1 MMKLGSAGASPA
13 LFGALA
19 EKLPMV
25 SREARDT
32 AGGAPRAPRLRH
44 FLERFLQPSHKATAW
59 QATSRLRCATAR
71 QALGMTRM

>member
-1 MMKLGSAGASPA
+1 MLHDHTVVIPSEVEESLEKMTKLGSAGASPA

-32 AGGAPRAPRLRH
+32 VGGAPALPNFVIRH
-44 FLERFLQPSHKATAW
+44 
-59 QATSRLRCATAR
+59 
-71 QALGMTRM
+71 